1 MTSVLRLGVYRER
14 IEKYGGRRSAEPR
27 QPIEPQPPQP
37 PQPPVGPHQF
47 QQNGD
52 NGVSLLQQPVT
63 TNTLC
68 NKYSRKIRFFAFS
81 NFKLEF

>member
-27 QPIEPQPPQP
+27 QALEEAPQPPPQ
-37 PQPPVGPHQF
+37 QPPVGPRQQS

-52 NGVSLLQQPVT
+52 NEV
-63 TNTLC
+63 
-68 NKYSRKIRFFAFS
+68 RKRSKMAK
-81 NFKLEF
+81 NRQK

>member
-27 QPIEPQPPQP
+27 QPLEDEHEQPPLH
-37 PQPPVGPHQF
+37 QPPVGPR

-52 NGVSLLQQPVT
+52 NGVSHLLQ
-63 TNTLC
+63 
-68 NKYSRKIRFFAFS
+68 
-81 NFKLEF
+81 KLPWSLYQQRPGYRIKGGITHY